1 MGLKYFNTQLSDVTS
16 NRNLRFD
23 FRSLEFSQKRDLLK
37 LYQPFRRNL
46 LSINNGK
53 DISKEN
59 YVAYN
64 TSDLIYP
71 TVNNFKNGIVDLS
84 SVTFVNDSYFDESLR
99 TLKTDDI
106 IISRSGTV
114 GLTFVWNEKSID
126 QLFKRQITAI
136 PSGYLIIVTVNKEKL
151 LPKFIEY
158 YFATNVMKQY
168 FNVFG
173 VGKSQKNIAQPEIL
187 SIPIPHISITE
198 QEKILEKVS
207 PLEKEVEKL
216 RTQIKPD
223 SEIINEILTFSFKW
237 DIEKFDELKA
247 LSHINIPFKIFSNNL
262 DVRFSYKFHN
272 KAGEYVTQILRS
284 QTSKRIKDFLS
295 EEISLGKG
303 ISPADYDEN
312 GTQYYLSMA
321 DIKSWSFNTLEA
333 KTVSQSYFDENP
345 AKQIAVNDIILAR
358 SGEGTIGKV
367 ALIENDESEAI
378 YADFTMRIRLKNY
391 NPLFAYYYFRTDF
404 FQYLIYTHKKGL
416 GNNTNIFPSQLRE
429 FPLPNLSEKQQE
441 GIVNQIQ
448 ASINQQLNIEQEIKT
463 KKQIISDLIEKAI
476 TAFY

>member
-1 MGLKYFNTQLSDVTS
+1 MGLKYFNTRLRDVAF
-16 NRNLRFD
+16 NRNLHLDYRL
-23 FRSLEFSQKRDLLK
+23 LEFAKKSNIFKSFQTL
-37 LYQPFRRNL
+37 RRTL

-53 DISKEN
+53 DISTEN
-59 YVAYN
+59 YVTYN
-64 TSDLIYP
+64 TSNIIYP

-84 SVTFVNDSYFDESLR
+84 SVTFVNDVYLDESLR

-114 GLTFVWNEKSID
+114 GLTFVWNEENINK
-126 QLFKRQITAI
+126 LFQRKITAI
-136 PSGYLIIVTVNKEKL
+136 PSGYLIVITVNKETL

-158 YFATNVMKQY
+158 YFATDLMKQY

-187 SIPIPHISITE
+187 SIPVPQISLSD
-198 QEKILEKVS
+198 QQKILEKAS
-207 PLEKEVEKL
+207 PIEKEIEKL
-216 RTQIKPD
+216 KAHIKPD
-223 SEIINEILTFSFKW
+223 SEIINEVFTSIFKW
-237 DIEKFDELKA
+237 DIKMFNELKT
-247 LSHINIPFKIFSNNL
+247 LNIINMPFNSFANNI

-272 KAGEYVTQILRS
+272 KAGEYVTKILRS

-295 EEISLGKG
+295 EEITLGKS

-312 GTQYYLSMA
+312 GMHYYLSMA
-321 DIKSWSFNTLEA
+321 DIKSWAFNTEEA
-333 KTVSQSYFDENP
+333 KTVSQPYFEENQN
-345 AKQIAVNDIILAR
+345 KQIILNDIIIAR

-367 ALIENDESEAI
+367 ALINNEENEAV

-391 NPLFAYYYFRTDF
+391 VPPFAYYYFRTDF

-429 FPLPNLSEKQQE
+429 FPVPDKKETEQLE
-441 GIVNQIQ
+441 IVSHIQ
-448 ASINQQLNIEQEIKT
+448 TAINQQRNIEQEIKK
-463 KKQIISDLIEKAI
+463 KKQAISELIEGAI
-476 TAFY
+476 IAS